1 MAKGGYAPMD
11 GLKLYYEVHE
21 EGIDLLPEERPEEVT
36 AALSDL
42 LSTRSQP

>member
-11 GLKLYYEVHE
+11 GLKLCYEVHE
-21 EGIDLLPEERPEEVT
+21 EGTDFLPEEVT
-36 AALSDL
+36 AAISDL